1 MNYLEFIESK
11 KHITVDYGFSP
22 VYMPDEFFDFQEYI
36 ADKAVRR
43 GRMGVFP
50 DTGLGKTRI
59 ALTIAQNMIIQ
70 TGKKVLILTPL
81 AVAFQFL
88 IEAEKI
94 GIDDIEY
101 SKDGK
106 HSKKIVLCNYERL
119 HYMDSADFVCVICDE
134 SSILKNFNGKI
145 KFRITEFVKKIK
157 YRYLMSATPSPNDF
171 IELGTSSEALGYLG
185 FMDMLGFYFH
195 NTQNDKDSR
204 NKNIGVRYYLKA
216 HAKDDFFAW
225 VNTWALM
232 IRKPSDIGFSDE
244 IYILPRL
251 IENVHFVHS
260 TNFLEENN
268 QLSMFP
274 IEAASMWEV
283 RNEQKQTEPQRCEKA
298 IDMTGD
304 ITSVYW
310 CNTNEESKILKTLD
324 KEAKEIIGSQSIE
337 EKEEILKAFSE
348 GEIKRIIT
356 KSSITGMGL
365 NWQHCNHCTFFP
377 TWSYEQ
383 YYQSLRRFWRFGQK
397 RDVIVD
403 LILSD
408 GQKRVMQ
415 ALEEKKIKSVQLY
428 ENLLNSVN
436 KNYRQVT
443 RKDSNEDII
452 LPKFMEVA

>member
-1 MNYLEFIESK
+1 MNYQDFIESK
-11 KHITVDYGFSP
+11 KHQTIDYGFKP
-22 VYMPDEFFDFQEYI
+22 VYMPDEMFDFQQYI
-36 ADKAVRR
+36 SEKAIRR

-59 ALTIAQNMIIQ
+59 ALTIAKNM
-70 TGKKVLILTPL
+70 TMFTNGKVLILTPL
-81 AVAFQFL
+81 AVAFQYL

-94 GIDDIEY
+94 GVDGVEY
-101 SKDGK
+101 SRDGK
-106 HSKKIVLCNYERL
+106 HTKKIILCNYERL
-119 HYMDSADFVCVICDE
+119 HYMDSNDFVCVICDE

-145 KFRITEFVKKIK
+145 KFQITEFVKKIK

-171 IELGTSSEALGYLG
+171 VELGTSSEALGYLG
-185 FMDMLGFYFH
+185 YMDMLTFYFQGVKD
-195 NTQNDKDSR
+195 TKDSR
-204 NKNIGVRYYLKA
+204 NKNIGVNYYLKP

-232 IRKPSDIGFSDE
+232 IRKPSDIGFSDDK
-244 IYILPRL
+244 YILPNL

-260 TNFLEENN
+260 TNYIEENN
-268 QLSMFP
+268 QISMFP

-298 IDMTGD
+298 IEKAAGK
-304 ITSVYW
+304 ISVYW
-310 CNTNEESKILKTLD
+310 CNTNNESRILKTLD

-337 EKEEILKAFSE
+337 EKEEILKAFSD

-356 KSSITGMGL
+356 KSTITGMGL

-383 YYQSLRRFWRFGQK
+383 YYQSLRRFWRFGQT

-415 ALEEKKIKSVQLY
+415 ALEEKKIKAAQLY
-428 ENLLNSVN
+428 ENLIKSVN
-436 KNYRQVT
+436 KDYRKIYY
-443 RKDSNEDII
+443 KDSNKNII